1 MIIYLLFYSFFIYF
15 YRDFRKLS
23 KTGPIYNPSV
33 YSDWYLA
40 MHLKSIT
47 LPTLDT
53 LQRKGKHVPS
63 WKSHFENLEESFF
76 YHDLTE
82 SLHSGQLTPPKKST
96 KIHKIRHVRPAMH
109 GEALWETILA
119 SVRNV
124 SNATKCTW
132 NPSLCGDIMTVF
144 RIPSGKNSVRQKDSL
159 CSLFKK
165 SRSHVVIRVC
175 CVILENTKI
184 SWWGRGTVC
193 LCYVNVKSKQGLL
206 KLFTFELVL

>member
-1 MIIYLLFYSFFIYF
+1 MRGITRHCDIKKKKKSRLIVFFFVNLVINYDYPLIIYLLFYSFFIYF

-53 LQRKGKHVPS
+53 LQRIGKHVPS

-82 SLHSGQLTPPKKST
+82 SLHSGQLTPQKNQQKF
-96 KIHKIRHVRPAMH
+96 IRYAMW
-109 GEALWETILA
+109 GQPCMERL
-119 SVRNV
+119 
-124 SNATKCTW
+124 
-132 NPSLCGDIMTVF
+132 F
-144 RIPSGKNSVRQKDSL
+144 GKQ
-159 CSLFKK
+159 F
-165 SRSHVVIRVC
+165 
-175 CVILENTKI
+175 
-184 SWWGRGTVC
+184 
-193 LCYVNVKSKQGLL
+193 
-206 KLFTFELVL
+206 